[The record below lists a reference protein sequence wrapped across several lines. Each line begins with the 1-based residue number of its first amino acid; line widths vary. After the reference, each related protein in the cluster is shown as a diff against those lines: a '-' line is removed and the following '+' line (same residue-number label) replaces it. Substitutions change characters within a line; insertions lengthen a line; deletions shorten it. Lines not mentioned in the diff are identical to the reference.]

1 VKVGDVTAAGIV
13 VREGL
18 NGSERVVL
26 RAGGFL
32 NPGDKVRPV
41 AGGKRQ
47 PSRPPATDPEPA
59 P

>member
-18 NGSERVVL
+18 NGSERIVL

-32 NPGDKVRPV
+32 RATRCARWRAETAAK
-41 AGGKRQ
+41 
-47 PSRPPATDPEPA
+47 PATGH
-59 P
+59 